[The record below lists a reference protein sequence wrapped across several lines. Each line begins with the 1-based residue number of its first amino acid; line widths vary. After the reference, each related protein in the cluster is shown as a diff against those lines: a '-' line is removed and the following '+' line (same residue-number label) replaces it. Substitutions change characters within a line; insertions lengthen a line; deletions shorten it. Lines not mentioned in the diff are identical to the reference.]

1 MEVTFDHVQVA
12 CVATHPTKSN
22 LIAVGLITGSIQVGV
37 IDVQKNT
44 VDWKWENRL
53 RREVRSMVFS
63 QEGDLLYVLGKNR
76 SLSAFDTET
85 GQRVRV
91 IVESHSEPPTAIS
104 LLPLSDSKTG
114 QQLATGDESGAIR
127 TWDFTTKAG
136 VVCEF
141 REQEE
146 MINDLKPYENRLL
159 ASSSDAT
166 LGCYD
171 YRRRKLYVRSEPV
184 ESELLNICVS
194 DKVTYVGSGTGHLQ
208 VFVNGEYGNLL
219 ERVNTKLEHG
229 VDAIVEL
236 RSNLLVVGCAVD
248 DKIWLQNIKPTKRLQ
263 YIGEQSGGVDQLQFT
278 CDKKYLI
285 SVGSESS
292 ITIWDVEDINK
303 RRRRSQK
310 NSASSTI
317 SWTRASRKRDHS
329 SLDMVR
335 LEEIPAFAHL
345 GKESTSAK
353 TASKLR
359 VNAKDADPN
368 IMKSCMF
375 CPTEKKDLY
384 VCPRCNKTYCSVRCY
399 RSAQH
404 AICSEKFYES
414 WVRERTGE
422 EEVKPDHSKGKLSFE
437 EFMNAQKESVPTNP
451 DEEGEPLDSDDE
463 DLSYLKEVVQETFD
477 NFEDA
482 DDNELQRQL
491 TIAGVAGIGDPT
503 DEEDEEY
510 QMKLLFET
518 LTVEEKREFQKMV
531 DSMAINAEGLTNSC
545 FGKRM

>member
-303 RRRRSQK
+303 SVPLLTSK
-310 NSASSTI
+310 
-317 SWTRASRKRDHS
+317 D
-329 SLDMVR
+329 V
-335 LEEIPAFAHL
+335 
-345 GKESTSAK
+345 KELKKAK
-353 TASKLR
+353 T
-359 VNAKDADPN
+359 V
-368 IMKSCMF
+368 
-375 CPTEKKDLY
+375 
-384 VCPRCNKTYCSVRCY
+384 
-399 RSAQH
+399 
-404 AICSEKFYES
+404 SEKQRFFDDLVDKSES
-414 WVRERTGE
+414 EESDEDEEVEIGE
-422 EEVKPDHSKGKLSFE
+422 EEME
-437 EFMNAQKESVPTNP
+437 
-451 DEEGEPLDSDDE
+451 
-463 DLSYLKEVVQETFD
+463 Y
-477 NFEDA
+477 
-482 DDNELQRQL
+482 
-491 TIAGVAGIGDPT
+491 
-503 DEEDEEY
+503 EDEE
-510 QMKLLFET
+510 E
-518 LTVEEKREFQKMV
+518 V
-531 DSMAINAEGLTNSC
+531 DDE
-545 FGKRM
+545 